1 MQVYVNGKL
10 NPYVALGFFL
20 SYVLII
26 GSLSFFQD
34 KDDVLMQLNMINNG
48 AISKT
53 TLLVTQGIGALF
65 LFFFIP
71 FLFLK
76 LMGISISDIFLK
88 HTNYKIQHYGY
99 VLLLV
104 IGFMPFNTYIAEWNA
119 LLPFPQKL
127 VEMEQ
132 TATELTKAITSFGS
146 VTEFLVGFFVIAI
159 IAGIGE
165 ELTFRAILQNLFQK
179 VAKNHHLAIWISA
192 ILFSAIHVQFLGFI
206 PRMLL
211 GALFGY
217 IYVWS
222 GNITLAMFGHFVNNG
237 FAVVMMHLYNLK
249 VIETDL
255 DKTDNIP
262 ISIAIVSLLFSG
274 FTIYQLKRNISNLKI
289 SND

>member
-65 LFFFIP
+65 LFVFIP
-71 FLFLK
+71 LLFLK
-76 LMGISISDIFLK
+76 LIGISISETFFLN
-88 HTNYKIQHYGY
+88 TNYKLEHYAN

-104 IGFMPFNTYIAEWNA
+104 IGFMPFNTYLAEWNTQI
-119 LLPFPQKL
+119 PFPQKV

-146 VTEFLVGFFVIAI
+146 VTEFLLGFFVIAI

-192 ILFSAIHVQFLGFI
+192 ILFSAIHVQFLGFF
-206 PRMLL
+206 PRMFL
-211 GALFGY
+211 GAVFGY

-255 DKTDNIP
+255 DKAENIP
-262 ISIAIVSLLFSG
+262 ISLALASLFFSV
-274 FTIYQLKRNISNLKI
+274 FMFYTLKKKI
-289 SND
+289 H